1 MVKVKICGLTTESSV
16 SQSVKCGASYVGFVF
31 YNKSPRNVDINT
43 VKQFSKLIPNT
54 VNKVGLFVNP
64 TMEELKNHLTEISL
78 DYVQLHGEET
88 PEDILQIKEFFDI
101 PIIKAIGI
109 SEVSDLEEIE
119 KYEEMCDQLLID
131 AKPSP
136 KMVLPGGNGA
146 VFDWGLISNKRFNR
160 PWFLAGGLSSF
171 NVCEAIRVSGA
182 KQVDVSSG
190 VEKSLGLK
198 ENSRIADFIN
208 AVKMRV

>member
-1 MVKVKICGLTTESSV
+1 M
-16 SQSVKCGASYVGFVF
+16 
-31 YNKSPRNVDINT
+31 
-43 VKQFSKLIPNT
+43 
-54 VNKVGLFVNP
+54 
-64 TMEELKNHLTEISL
+64 
-78 DYVQLHGEET
+78 
-88 PEDILQIKEFFDI
+88 
-101 PIIKAIGI
+101 
-109 SEVSDLEEIE
+109 EEIE